1 MVIAEEESSNPKESH
16 DIDLKCA
23 EKVTDSDNEETTES
37 NDSKQ
42 SKSQM
47 NTANLSTNTNEQSH
61 GTHEKHFKPKAIKAQ
76 RQNIDSPLLP
86 YQHTSYPFNSPKN
99 PSGVLPFH
107 PSGELSSK

>member
-23 EKVTDSDNEETTES
+23 EKVTDSDNEETTEK

-47 NTANLSTNTNEQSH
+47 NTAISSSNTNEQTH
-61 GTHEKHFKPKAIKAQ
+61 GAHEKHFKPKAIKAQ
-76 RQNIDSPLLP
+76 PQNIDSPLLP
-86 YQHTSYPFNSPKN
+86 YQHTSYAFNSPKN

-107 PSGELSSK
+107 PSGEFSSK

>member
-1 MVIAEEESSNPKESH
+1 MVIAEEETSNQKESH

-47 NTANLSTNTNEQSH
+47 NTANSSSNTNEQTH
-61 GTHEKHFKPKAIKAQ
+61 GAHEKHFKPKAIKAQ

-86 YQHTSYPFNSPKN
+86 YQHTSYAFNSPKN

-107 PSGELSSK
+107 PSGEFSSK